1 MRVPA
6 VIRGR
11 ELGEADEGDV
21 DYVFDNAD
29 AFLGSHASSIP
40 MTNTVA
46 APRSFYGARFLNQA
60 QAPEARELPWV
71 LRARADAPETSFD
84 EEYGRAAGALFS
96 DDDGEVEAVGGDHI
110 RLRLG
115 DGSTKKVELAV
126 DLPMNRKSSL
136 SHFARVAAGDKVKKG
151 QLLADSSFTR
161 NGAMALGVN
170 ARIASL
176 PYKGWTMDDATVI
189 SESFAKKLATNHTY
203 GYSQDYDDNV
213 RMGRDHFAALFPRK
227 FTRDQLAKL
236 DENGVVRPG
245 VTLEKG
251 DPIFLA
257 TKPRPVSSKTNIAG
271 LRRGVRELRSDAS
284 QVWDSDSPHGDGGGM
299 GGWGV
304 EILRF
309 IPFILLPYLF

>member
-96 DDDGEVEAVGGDHI
+96 DDDGEVASVGGDHI
-110 RLRLG
+110 RLRL
-115 DGSTKKVELAV
+115 A
-126 DLPMNRKSSL
+126 
-136 SHFARVAAGDKVKKG
+136 
-151 QLLADSSFTR
+151 
-161 NGAMALGVN
+161 
-170 ARIASL
+170 I
-176 PYKGWTMDDATVI
+176 
-189 SESFAKKLATNHTY
+189 
-203 GYSQDYDDNV
+203 
-213 RMGRDHFAALFPRK
+213 
-227 FTRDQLAKL
+227 
-236 DENGVVRPG
+236 
-245 VTLEKG
+245 
-251 DPIFLA
+251 
-257 TKPRPVSSKTNIAG
+257 
-271 LRRGVRELRSDAS
+271 LRSHWKNKPPKAHKPS
-284 QVWDSDSPHGDGGGM
+284 GASDS
-299 GGWGV
+299 
-304 EILRF
+304 
-309 IPFILLPYLF
+309 